1 MGITPTPTGIRAP
14 EKEIHGLVN
23 AADLMTTVKQHPD
36 FDQAGMVLCHNG
48 VVRATSRDGRR
59 VSGLRVNVDQQ
70 RLTAILE
77 AARQRPGI
85 VDVRVDIAAD
95 RDLTVG
101 DDVMVL
107 VVAGDV
113 RENVIAVLEETLNAI
128 KTTVTSKTEFFI
140 ASE

>member
-1 MGITPTPTGIRAP
+1 M
-14 EKEIHGLVN
+14 N
-23 AADLMTTVKQHPD
+23 AVELLNTVKKHPN

-48 VVRATSRDGRR
+48 VVRSTSRDGRR
-59 VSGLRVNVDQQ
+59 VSGLRVQVDAQ
-70 RLTAILE
+70 RLDALLA

-85 VDVRVDIAAD
+85 VDVQVEIAAD

-101 DDVMVL
+101 DDVMLL

-113 RENVIAVLEETLNAI
+113 RENVIGTLEDTLNAI

-140 ASE
+140 APQ